1 MLEGA
6 AKSHGDASVRCIGE
20 VSGNIMSGNKFGKF
34 GEKVYDGTGSWR
46 CPDLTDLTDLSE
58 GLRSVATYY
67 EAKNNKENLLKA
79 KRKEDAFKRMSDNCN
94 GKYKVLDE
102 GAKAEGGI
110 VTSGVLVP
118 TEFWYISYECL
129 D

>member
-1 MLEGA
+1 MKIIILAILLFLTACGSTDVTLPTRPEHAPKDYKPKGMVKYNNA
-6 AKSHGDASVRCIGE
+6 GMDSV
-20 VSGNIMSGNKFGKF
+20 
-34 GEKVYDGTGSWR
+34 
-46 CPDLTDLTDLSE
+46 
-58 GLRSVATYY
+58 
-67 EAKNNKENLLKA
+67 KA